1 MPDQDNLLVTL
12 ATPQTPSI
20 IKIIGVGGGGCNAVG
35 HMYKTGMQD
44 VRFLVCNSDRKSL
57 EDSPV
62 PDRLQIGPGLG
73 CGGDPKKGRELA
85 EESIE
90 RIREALDKDT
100 KMVFITTGMGGGTGT
115 GASPV
120 IAREAKKKGILTVGI
135 VTTPF
140 LFECKPRID
149 KALDGVEAIAKE
161 VDALLV
167 INNQRLCDIYSNLS
181 VIDAFAKADD
191 TLTIAAG
198 SIVEIISMHG
208 RVGLDFQDVCTVL
221 RDGGVSIMSTGYG
234 EGEQRVTKAI
244 SNALHSP
251 LLNRNDVYDASK
263 IILCLTFSDEE
274 QHTLIME
281 EMNEINEFMEGF
293 QEDIETKWGMATDRS
308 LGKKVKVT
316 ILASGYGLFG
326 KSQRRN
332 SERREEDFSEKGIQ
346 RAHMRDNIYGKRRFT
361 KIRPPRP
368 RVHIYNIDDLEN
380 ERIIAL
386 VDNTPTRTRSRAIQT
401 EIQALS
407 DHTESAPS
415 TQTAEP
421 DSNIISFDL

>member
-1 MPDQDNLLVTL
+1 MPEQDNLLVTL
-12 ATPQTPSI
+12 AAPQTPSI

-149 KALDGVEAIAKE
+149 KAH
-161 VDALLV
+161 
-167 INNQRLCDIYSNLS
+167 
-181 VIDAFAKADD
+181 IDAAK
-191 TLTIAAG
+191 
-198 SIVEIISMHG
+198 
-208 RVGLDFQDVCTVL
+208 L
-221 RDGGVSIMSTGYG
+221 R
-234 EGEQRVTKAI
+234 
-244 SNALHSP
+244 P
-251 LLNRNDVYDASK
+251 
-263 IILCLTFSDEE
+263 ILRTA
-274 QHTLIME
+274 Q
-281 EMNEINEFMEGF
+281 
-293 QEDIETKWGMATDRS
+293 
-308 LGKKVKVT
+308 
-316 ILASGYGLFG
+316 YGL
-326 KSQRRN
+326 
-332 SERREEDFSEKGIQ
+332 
-346 RAHMRDNIYGKRRFT
+346 
-361 KIRPPRP
+361 
-368 RVHIYNIDDLEN
+368 
-380 ERIIAL
+380 
-386 VDNTPTRTRSRAIQT
+386 
-401 EIQALS
+401 
-407 DHTESAPS
+407 
-415 TQTAEP
+415 
-421 DSNIISFDL
+421 